1 MFLTT
6 KKSYVS
12 LKHPTS
18 KQRDLKKKE
27 KYSHR
32 VTEGELKPM
41 LEHSCIYPSA
51 KDHWTRQNK

>member
-1 MFLTT
+1 M
-6 KKSYVS
+6 SHS
-12 LKHPTS
+12 SIQQAS
-18 KQRDLKKKE
+18 KEIKKK
-27 KYSHR
+27 KHSHR

>member
-6 KKSYVS
+6 KKSCLTQAS
-12 LKHPTS
+12 N
-18 KQRDLKKKE
+18 KQAKRFKKKE

-32 VTEGELKPM
+32 VTEGELKLM

-51 KDHWTRQNK
+51 KDHWTWQNK